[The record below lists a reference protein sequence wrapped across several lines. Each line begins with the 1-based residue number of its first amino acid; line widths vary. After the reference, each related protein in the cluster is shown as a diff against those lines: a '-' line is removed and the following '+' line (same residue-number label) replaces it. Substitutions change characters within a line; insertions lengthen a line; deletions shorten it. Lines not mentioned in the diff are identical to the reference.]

1 MRPETRDLAT
11 RVWLRKRVQSTDL
24 NLNIVNRGHSLIYV
38 RWLSLR
44 SWAGVTYLRYAV
56 LMNHNKDETALPFC
70 GPARD
75 PYR

>member
-24 NLNIVNRGHSLIYV
+24 DIVNRGHSLIYV
-38 RWLSLR
+38 RWLSLG
-44 SWAGVTYLRYAV
+44 SWTGVTYLRYAV
-56 LMNHNKDETALPFC
+56 LMSHNKDETALPLC